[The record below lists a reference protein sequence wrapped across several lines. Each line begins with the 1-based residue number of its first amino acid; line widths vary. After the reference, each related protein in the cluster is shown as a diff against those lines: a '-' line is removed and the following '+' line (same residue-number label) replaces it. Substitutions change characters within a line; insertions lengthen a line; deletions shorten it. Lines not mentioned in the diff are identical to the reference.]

1 MKSAVE
7 NIDQTRVKVTVEVPL
22 SELQP
27 SMDRAYKAVAEQVN
41 IPGFRKG
48 KVPPRIID
56 QRVGKA
62 VVVEQAVNEAL
73 PGLYREAIVG
83 EDLKPIGQ
91 PSVEVTGL
99 PGLGGDSDDLVFTA
113 EVDVRPEITLPELS
127 EITITVD
134 DVEVTDEDVQSE
146 LNTLREKYATLVG
159 VERAAADGDYVTL
172 DLSAVIGDEE
182 IDSVSGVSYQ
192 IGSGNM
198 LEGLDDALVGLSEGE
213 TTTFTSALVGGERAG
228 EEAQVTVTANVIK
241 EQELPEVDDDF
252 AQMASEHDTV
262 EELTESLRTQ
272 ALDAKRSEQAVQARD
287 KFIEHMLEVTDFPVP
302 AGAVEEEVTRHLA
315 AEGRED
321 DTEHGD
327 EVREETTEV
336 MRRQLL
342 LDVLSEQV
350 DVQIGQNEVLEFM
363 LNTARQYQMDPNEL
377 IKNAS
382 ENGQMPAF
390 ISEVTRN
397 KSVAVA
403 LRAVKVVDSS
413 GQEVDLSDYIGSDE
427 EDAQA
432 EAEAEAQAQ
441 AAAAEQDPATELVD
455 VDVDGAQEVPA
466 QGEDSA
472 GAQAGQDDHE
482 QDDDPQDG
490 DAQDDDAQDD
500 DAQASTKE

>member
-7 NIDQTRVKVTVEVPL
+7 NIDQTRVKLTVEVPL

-27 SMDRAYKAVAEQVN
+27 SMDRAYKAVADQVN
-41 IPGFRKG
+41 IPGFRRG

-73 PGLYREAIVG
+73 PELYREAVVG

-91 PSVEVTGL
+91 PSVEVTAL

-113 EVDVRPEITLPELS
+113 EVEVRPEITLPDLS
-127 EITITVD
+127 EITLTVD
-134 DVEVTDEDVQSE
+134 DVEVTDEDVEEE
-146 LNTLREKYATLVG
+146 LNKLRERYATLVG
-159 VERAAADGDYVTL
+159 VERPAQDGDYVTL
-172 DLSAVIGDEE
+172 DLTATIDGEE
-182 IDSVSGVSYQ
+182 VDTVSGVSYQ

-198 LEGLDDALVGLSEGE
+198 LEGLDEALTGLSAEE

-228 EEAQVTVTANVIK
+228 EEAEITVTANVIK

-262 EELTESLRTQ
+262 EELRESLRTQ
-272 ALDAKRSEQAVQARD
+272 AVENKRNQQAIQARD
-287 KFIEHMLEVTDFPVP
+287 KLIEHLQEATDFPTP
-302 AGAVEEEVTRHLA
+302 TGAVEEEVTRHLA

-321 DTEHGD
+321 DEEHGE
-327 EVREETTEV
+327 EVRVETTEV
-336 MRRQLL
+336 LRRQLL

-350 DVQIGQNEVLEFM
+350 DVQVGQQEVLEFM

-377 IKNAS
+377 IQNAA

-403 LRAVKVVDSS
+403 LRQVKVVDTS
-413 GQEVDLSDYIGSDE
+413 GEEVDLSEFIGSDE
-427 EDAQA
+427 EDAQMA
-432 EAEAEAQAQ
+432 AAAQ
-441 AAAAEQDPATELVD
+441 AAAEGAQGEAAQSATELVD
-455 VDVDGAQEVPA
+455 VDVESTEGAAAEESA
-466 QGEDSA
+466 GGGEDDAAEGEEPA
-472 GAQAGQDDHE
+472 GDDE
-482 QDDDPQDG
+482 E
-490 DAQDDDAQDD
+490 
-500 DAQASTKE
+500 ASEPAEK

>member
-1 MKSAVE
+1 MEPIKVKSAVE

-466 QGEDSA
+466 EGEEST
-472 GAQAGQDDHE
+472 GAQTAQD
-482 QDDDPQDG
+482 